1 MPDVLEWKRNIEVLR
16 EIIKKQTLR
25 FGIKSSGYA
34 NFKNSII
41 LLLFLLAC
49 IRLSIIVLLYFVYDY
64 FEIPT

>member
-34 NFKNSII
+34 NSII